1 MNTTITQPVS
11 FDIDTYRITQAYGE
25 TLGSKKLITIVSVTK
40 PPKGRFFRTSR
51 DPGNTVDVYVLE
63 DKVEGT
69 FHLVSPQV
77 AVALGGLVRPIAL
90 HLAVDRAN
98 NPFLIPVPFPSEN
111 GTRNPWHQSLLNAIE
126 AAKEKWIRKLP
137 RHGNRLK
144 METSASLRRRSDEE
158 VAFHGE
164 PDPGDPGRGRSGSG
178 RCRGLSKARHQR
190 SDLLP
195 VEEQIRRHVGQ
206 RAQAGQGT

>member
-1 MNTTITQPVS
+1 MSYPITNDHSTTIQTSEATIMNTTITQPVS

-126 AAKEKWIRKLP
+126 AAKEKWIRIEADK
-137 RHGNRLK
+137 
-144 METSASLRRRSDEE
+144 SAGIYQVHEALGELAGPVWPELSMDEL
-158 VAFHGE
+158 VRIAFT
-164 PDPGDPGRGRSGSG
+164 GRVIDSFDHPKVQSALGR
-178 RCRGLSKARHQR
+178 
-190 SDLLP
+190 
-195 VEEQIRRHVGQ
+195 I
-206 RAQAGQGT
+206 

>member
-1 MNTTITQPVS
+1 MSYPISNDHPTNNQTSEATIMNTTITQPVS

-25 TLGSKKLITIVSVTK
+25 TLGSKKLITIVSVAK

-69 FHLVSPQV
+69 FHLVSPEV
-77 AVALGGLVRPIAL
+77 AVALGGLVRPITL
-90 HLAVDRAN
+90 HLAVDRAS

-126 AAKEKWIRKLP
+126 AAKAKWIRIEADK
-137 RHGNRLK
+137 
-144 METSASLRRRSDEE
+144 SAGIYQVHEALGELAEPVWPELSMDELVRIAFTGRVIDSLDHPKVQS
-158 VAFHGE
+158 AL
-164 PDPGDPGRGRSGSG
+164 GR
-178 RCRGLSKARHQR
+178 
-190 SDLLP
+190 
-195 VEEQIRRHVGQ
+195 I
-206 RAQAGQGT
+206 